1 MLPVQPCLKHKT
13 TLSKRGLL
21 LLSIFLCSQSL
32 SYEKRDFGKC
42 SIYIKSLL
50 LNFGMLTILVK
61 TQVMLLKTPLHIG
74 VHNFKC
80 KGSLYGRTGGYA
92 HD

>member
-1 MLPVQPCLKHKT
+1 ME
-13 TLSKRGLL
+13 SGR
-21 LLSIFLCSQSL
+21 
-32 SYEKRDFGKC
+32 FGKNALVLFHTAGGTGQLVARLHPLDLLVGLC
-42 SIYIKSLL
+42 CGAGLRLAVYLKSK
-50 LNFGMLTILVK
+50 NAKKIPAWHGVWFC
-61 TQVMLLKTPLHIG
+61 PLE